1 MCELQVS
8 KAGAGNLGVPAPAR
22 KWSVLLHQYRILGLC
37 VYLNPTAG
45 AIQHGNTV
53 LIINLHSH
61 RVRKRLLK
69 CPLVVGDSQGALANH
84 VWIRQQFL
92 FAPFRELVITGESSD
107 EAATRG
113 KNLYT
118 IVLPVRHIDLTIS
131 VHTDTAG
138 AIELTYTTTRLSETG
153 EPLSLRGELL
163 DAVIAPVSYV
173 DVSVCIE
180 SKPPGHIQLA
190 GTIAEAPEL
199 ALVFPVQRELL
210 NAMVAGVGHQKH
222 AVADREP

>member
-37 VYLNPTAG
+37 VYLNPSAS
-45 AIQHGNTV
+45 AIQHSNAV
-53 LIINLHSH
+53 LIVNLHSH

-69 CPLVVGDSQGALANH
+69 GPVVVGNSQGALANH

-92 FAPFRELVITGESSD
+92 FAPFRELVITGESGN
-107 EAATRG
+107 EAAARG

-118 IVLPVRHIDLTIS
+118 IVLPVCHIDLTIS
-131 VHTDTAG
+131 VHTDTTG
-138 AIELTYTTTRLSETG
+138 AIELPYTAATLSKTG

-163 DAVIAPVSYV
+163 DAVIAPVGYV
-173 DVSVCIE
+173 DVPVCVKP
-180 SKPPGHIQLA
+180 KPPGHIQLV
-190 GTIAEAPEL
+190 GTIAKTPEL
-199 ALVFPVQRELL
+199 ALVFPIQRELL
-210 NAMVAGVGHQKH
+210 NAMVAGVGHQKRSI
-222 AVADREP
+222 ADREP